1 MKNKQILF
9 YYCFLIALFI
19 TVSGILSSQNSSQLL
34 FQLLFLPVTLYF
46 CYSVLVQIIDKK
58 TSLLPS
64 PKINRRAIIITSVFF
79 IFLFVMSFLAV
90 VKKPINNKKTA
101 PKIVL
106 TPSPK
111 SEKFSYVILKEEFK
125 TDKINIRQIPST
137 SGKIVSTME
146 SKRQYQIVAKQDSWY
161 QILID
166 SKSRGFVSDKF
177 VEIKQ

>member
-1 MKNKQILF
+1 
-9 YYCFLIALFI
+9 
-19 TVSGILSSQNSSQLL
+19 
-34 FQLLFLPVTLYF
+34 
-46 CYSVLVQIIDKK
+46 
-58 TSLLPS
+58 
-64 PKINRRAIIITSVFF
+64 
-79 IFLFVMSFLAV
+79 MSFLAV